1 MKAVWSGSL
10 ETVEFL
16 YPADDHLMYPGFLD
30 IVFTSA
36 ASSGQLEIVRFL
48 DSKRQVSPDLM
59 LKTFMETTWNWVLD
73 GKTIPDQ
80 VGVLEF
86 LYTKAGVA
94 HEMISYA
101 FMDAVRGSSVEVVKF
116 LYEKGDISADLVDE
130 AFRCATCEIS
140 ADVVEFLY
148 KTGGVSSESVGC
160 VFWNA
165 VADDD
170 VYVLD
175 CLFKCGCIPQT
186 WVEDVLLHHISTCS
200 SRVKQFFHMKHRR

>member
-1 MKAVWSGSL
+1 MVGVL

-86 LYTKAGVA
+86 FI
-94 HEMISYA
+94 H
-101 FMDAVRGSSVEVVKF
+101 
-116 LYEKGDISADLVDE
+116 
-130 AFRCATCEIS
+130 
-140 ADVVEFLY
+140 
-148 KTGGVSSESVGC
+148 
-160 VFWNA
+160 
-165 VADDD
+165 
-170 VYVLD
+170 
-175 CLFKCGCIPQT
+175 
-186 WVEDVLLHHISTCS
+186 
-200 SRVKQFFHMKHRR
+200 